1 MGLAAIALIL
11 PVYMINC
18 MFAHGL
24 GLGGSVRYS
33 RLLGEGKPGEAVDS
47 FNQVV
52 TGALAFSILT
62 GILGNVFMTPFLA
75 VLALCRMTDRSLKP
89 PEATWRCW
97 FSHTSFLYV

>member
-1 MGLAAIALIL
+1 MGAVGLAAIALIL

-18 MFAHGL
+18 MFAMGW
-24 GLGGSVRYS
+24 GWE
-33 RLLGEGKPGEAVDS
+33 LLSGTPGFWGEGKPGEAVDS

-75 VLALCRMTDRSLKP
+75 VLGTVPDDGPL
-89 PEATWRCW
+89 
-97 FSHTSFLYV
+97 F